1 MKNRSEARGKQ
12 EILMKQVQ
20 KKMQKGYTL
29 PEIAE
34 ALETEEAK
42 IMIAMEKEKVPV

>member
-1 MKNRSEARGKQ
+1 
-12 EILMKQVQ
+12 MKQVQ
-20 KKMQKGYTL
+20 KKLQKGHTL

-34 ALETEEAK
+34 ALETEEAEIQK